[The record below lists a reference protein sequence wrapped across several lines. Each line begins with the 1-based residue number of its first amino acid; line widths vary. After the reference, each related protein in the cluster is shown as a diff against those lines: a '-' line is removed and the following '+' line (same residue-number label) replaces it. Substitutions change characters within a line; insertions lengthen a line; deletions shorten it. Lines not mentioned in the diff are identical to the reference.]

1 MDNRPELIIE
11 IERLRK
17 EMIEQGMETGLSSPS
32 TIEKS
37 QELDELLILS
47 IKGVK
52 SKIRVWSIPSVFN

>member
-37 QELDELLILS
+37 QELDKLLILS

-52 SKIRVWSIPSVFN
+52 SKIRV